1 VDKRG
6 WTRIFICVRPRL
18 SASNLILDWTITL
31 KAKLKIIPLGG
42 AGEIGKNMTLVE
54 YADEI
59 IVIDAG
65 LMFPENDMLGV
76 DIVIPDIAYLL
87 ERRDNV
93 RGIIITH
100 GHEDHIGALPYILPR
115 LNVPIYATPL
125 TRGLIEVKL
134 KSHKLLKDTT
144 IHTIQTRDTIQL
156 EPFTIET
163 FHVSHSV
170 PDGIGIAI
178 TTPLGTVVHSGDFKF
193 DPSPVDG
200 QLTDFAKLA
209 ELGGRGVLALM
220 SDSTNSDSPGH
231 TPSEEIIADSFA
243 RVFATAEGRIIIA
256 TFASNISRIQ
266 QVIDTAIRFNRK
278 VIPIGRSMQ
287 DNVKM
292 AMGLGYLR
300 APEGILIRADQM
312 HKHEPRELV
321 VVCTGGQ
328 GEPTSALTRMANHDH
343 KQVTLTA
350 GDTVI
355 LSATPIPGN
364 EEMINKTLNN
374 LFRAGAIVFY
384 HELMDV
390 HVSGH
395 ASREE
400 QKLMLNLLRPKFFVP
415 LHGEYRHLALHA
427 RLGQSLG
434 IARENIFVVENGAVV
449 EFDAEGNARVA
460 RDSVPASDVL
470 VDGLGIGDIGATVL
484 RERHHLSEDGFL
496 VALVTLDAHTGEI
509 VFGPEIITHGFVY
522 TQTSEDLIAGA
533 KDAITHAITGHRDT
547 GLSAKLKEV
556 LSQYLYKQTHRRPMI
571 IPVVTEV

>member
-1 VDKRG
+1 MK
-6 WTRIFICVRPRL
+6 P
-18 SASNLILDWTITL
+18 
-31 KAKLKIIPLGG
+31 KLKIIPLGG

-54 YADEI
+54 YGDSI
-59 IVIDAG
+59 VVIDAG
-65 LMFPENDMLGV
+65 FMFPENDMLGV

-87 ERRDNV
+87 EHKDLV
-93 RGIIITH
+93 RAIVITH
-100 GHEDHIGALPYILPR
+100 GHEDHIGALPYVLPR

-134 KSHKLLKDTT
+134 KSHKLLKDATL
-144 IHTIQTRDTIQL
+144 HTIQTRDTIDL
-156 EPFTIET
+156 APLAVET

-170 PDGIGIAI
+170 PDGIGLAI
-178 TTPLGTVVHSGDFKF
+178 HTPIGTVVHSGDFKF

-209 ELGGRGVLALM
+209 ELGGRGVLALT
-220 SDSTNSDSPGH
+220 SDSTNADSPGH
-231 TPSEEIIADSFA
+231 TPSEEIVGDSFA
-243 RVFATAEGRIIIA
+243 RVFATAEARIIIA

-266 QVIDTAIRFNRK
+266 QVIDTAVKFNRQ
-278 VIPIGRSMQ
+278 VVVVGRSMQ

-292 AMGLGYLR
+292 AMELGYLH
-300 APEGILIRADQM
+300 APEGVLIRADQM
-312 HKHEPRELV
+312 HKHQPKELV

-328 GEPTSALTRMANHDH
+328 GEPTSALTKMANRAH
-343 KQVTLTA
+343 KQVTLVS

-374 LFRAGAIVFY
+374 LFRAGANVVY

-400 QKLMLNLLRPKFFVP
+400 QKLMINLLRPKYFVP

-427 RLGQSLG
+427 RLAQSLG
-434 IARENIFVVENGAVV
+434 IARDHVFIVENGNVV
-449 EFDAEGNARVA
+449 EFDEDGCGRIAHEL
-460 RDSVPASDVL
+460 VPASDVL

-484 RERHHLSEDGFL
+484 RERHHLSEDGFF
-496 VALVTLDAHTGEI
+496 VALVTLDAHTGEL

-522 TQTSEDLIAGA
+522 MEGAEELIEGA
-533 KDAITHAITGHRDT
+533 KEAIRNTLHGGHDA
-547 GLSAKLKEV
+547 GLSATLKDV
-556 LSQYLYKQTHRRPMI
+556 LSQYLYKKTHRRPMV